1 MVSLIWQSHGK
12 HEAPRMR
19 TEAHAVPSADRKTER
34 DIIAGNLLVLR
45 TVGATGPSGI
55 NVSPWEPR
63 GR

>member
-1 MVSLIWQSHGK
+1 VSLIGQSHAK
-12 HEAPRMR
+12 RTAPKLR
-19 TEAHAVPSADRKTER
+19 TEAHAVLGADRKTER

-45 TVGATGPSGI
+45 TVGAMGPTGI